1 MKTVEECA
9 KLLGEAIAQDA
20 AVVAFNGAKAAF
32 ENDKELQEAIR
43 EYNVQR
49 MLLGQEFTKGADEQN
64 AELIAR
70 LQARID
76 ELYKLVTESD
86 AFILYNQTQE
96 GVNAL
101 MQKVNSDI
109 NFYAFGERPCT
120 HDCSSCSADCGSKKA

>member
-9 KLLGEAIAQDA
+9 KLLGEAIANDE
-20 AVVAFNGAKAAF
+20 AVKAYNGAKAAF
-32 ENDKELQEAIR
+32 EANAALQEAIR

-49 MLLGQEFTKGADEQN
+49 MLLGQEFTKGVDTQD

-76 ELYKLVTESD
+76 ELYKTVTEAD
-86 AFILYNQTQE
+86 AYILYNQAQE

-120 HDCSSCSADCGSKKA
+120 HDCSSCSADCASKKS